1 MSTYTPKSKHTMLAM
16 SIYTDTVKH
25 GLAPDAHE
33 RLDREID
40 VLAHTSI
47 RELIHMMV
55 DDAAERRRT

>member
-1 MSTYTPKSKHTMLAM
+1 MPEQNPKGKHTMLAM
-16 SIYTDTVKH
+16 SIYTDAAKH
-25 GLAPDAHE
+25 GITPDAHA